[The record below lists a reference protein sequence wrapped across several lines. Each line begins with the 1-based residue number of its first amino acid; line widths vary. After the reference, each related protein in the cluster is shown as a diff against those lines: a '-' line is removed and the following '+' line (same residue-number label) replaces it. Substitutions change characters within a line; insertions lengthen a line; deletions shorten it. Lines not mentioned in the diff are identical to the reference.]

1 MIDAFDFLQNPWVR
15 WPVTLVLI
23 AIFLG
28 ASFSL
33 LPGWLGLLALIAA
46 VIAGVGGYVAQRRR

>member
-1 MIDAFDFLQNPWVR
+1 MIDAFDFLQDPWVR

-28 ASFSL
+28 ASVSL
-33 LPGWLGLLALIAA
+33 LPGWLGFVALTVA
-46 VIAGVGGYVAQRRR
+46 VIAGVGGYVMQRRR